1 MGKVVGL
8 GGIFVHLKGETKDLY
23 DWYEKNLGLDMTEY
37 GTGFLEGEQLVL
49 ISLKRNQE
57 NAPFLNFRVDELNEI
72 ITRLKTMNITII
84 SDVKP
89 YTYGLFAT
97 FMDPFGNAIELW
109 EPYVDAYKEMVL
121 KEISDYKLKKKK

>member
-8 GGIFVHLKGETKDLY
+8 GGIFVHLKGETKELY

-84 SDVKP
+84 SDVTP

-121 KEISDYKLKKKK
+121 KEISDYKLKKKT